1 MLDLVFKGQAFFGGV
16 AQGFPMVRASCVRII
31 PLRERGL
38 VDLPGSYY
46 GHLVGNEGRQEVF
59 VRHWDRGE
67 FQNWLRGKVSHRVG
81 TGTKV
86 GIAGR
91 ASRGW
96 SRSLGGLP
104 LDEGGRSR
112 LCGCWIG
119 GVLGASR
126 EARMML
132 HVLMCTM
139 RGLRGLDPCGRWS
152 DGIGISFLPF
162 CPSCSDYPSIGTS
175 GGDVIELPSFQPYFD
190 FSPANTK
197 SAKLEGI

>member
-1 MLDLVFKGQAFFGGV
+1 MRRLR
-16 AQGFPMVRASCVRII
+16 QGCTT
-31 PLRERGL
+31 LGREI
-38 VDLPGSYY
+38 SH
-46 GHLVGNEGRQEVF
+46 HLIGDEGWQEVF
-59 VRHWDRGE
+59 VRHWDWGE
-67 FQNWLRGKVSHRVG
+67 FWNWLRGKVSHRVG
-81 TGTKV
+81 IGTKV

-139 RGLRGLDPCGRWS
+139 RGLRGLDPCGRQR
-152 DGIGISFLPF
+152 DGM
-162 CPSCSDYPSIGTS
+162 SIF
-175 GGDVIELPSFQPYFD
+175 VLI
-190 FSPANTK
+190 FSPVALTLL
-197 SAKLEGI
+197 AWVIVEET